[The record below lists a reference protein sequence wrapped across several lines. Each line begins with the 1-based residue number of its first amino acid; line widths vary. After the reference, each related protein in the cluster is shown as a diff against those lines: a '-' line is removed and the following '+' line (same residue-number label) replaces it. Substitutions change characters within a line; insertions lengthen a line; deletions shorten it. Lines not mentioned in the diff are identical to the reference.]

1 MTELLTSSTV
11 TVTNTG
17 VDPATGSLGYRFE
30 DAEGKLL
37 ATAYEPKPRRP
48 FWLRLAPP
56 ASPGPFRFRLL
67 ICDPSGR
74 PILDV
79 LKRQRFYRRLWAR
92 VALPSGERLGT
103 ATVKHRLNWLR
114 GTRTTTYRLFDAEK
128 KLFAEIVRGR
138 GRYVVQS
145 MIGWQIED
153 VRYSQGLGGTRSFY
167 ERKGDTYAFQRLDA
181 LPESLRALL
190 LSWPIIANVA
200 GDAQSSGG
208 GSL

>member
-1 MTELLTSSTV
+1 V
-11 TVTNTG
+11 G
-17 VDPATGSLGYRFE
+17 LGFYVAVVV
-30 DAEGKLL
+30 AE
-37 ATAYEPKPRRP
+37 
-48 FWLRLAPP
+48 
-56 ASPGPFRFRLL
+56 PGP
-67 ICDPSGR
+67 
-74 PILDV
+74 
-79 LKRQRFYRRLWAR
+79 
-92 VALPSGERLGT
+92 T
-103 ATVKHRLNWLR
+103 
-114 GTRTTTYRLFDAEK
+114 LFDAEK